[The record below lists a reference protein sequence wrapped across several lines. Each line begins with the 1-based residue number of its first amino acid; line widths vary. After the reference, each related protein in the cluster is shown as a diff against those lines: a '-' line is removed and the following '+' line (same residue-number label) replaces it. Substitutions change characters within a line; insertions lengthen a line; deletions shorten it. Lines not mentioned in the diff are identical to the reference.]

1 VRAGSSST
9 PCYALSR
16 RLTSADLLLVAVCV
30 VWGTNFVVVKS
41 ALTDFHPLAFTG
53 LRFAIAATVLL
64 WLQWRAEGLGVLR
77 PVLPQIIVLG
87 LVGNVAYQVLFI
99 HGLAQSQ
106 ASQASLLTATTPMW
120 VLVLARVSGHD
131 KFSGRVVF
139 GLAMGLVGVMLLLWQ
154 SFDGVGTG
162 QRSWTGNL
170 LLLGASVSWA
180 IYTVYSQPL
189 LRQLRPLALTSAT
202 MVAGAVPLLAMALP
216 EIVSIRVD
224 EVSLASWAGLLYSA
238 LLALVFGYLAWAHG
252 VQALGSTRTASY
264 VNLIPVVATATAW
277 VWLGER
283 LSALQ
288 LLGAAAVIAGI
299 ALSRRLSSGSDQ

>member
-1 VRAGSSST
+1 M
-9 PCYALSR
+9 SR

-41 ALTDFHPLAFTG
+41 ALADFHPLAFNG

-64 WLQWRAEGLGVLR
+64 GLQWRFEGLSVLR
-77 PVLPQIIVLG
+77 PVLPRIIVLG
-87 LVGNVAYQVLFI
+87 LVGNVAYQMLFI
-99 HGLAQSQ
+99 YGLAQTE
-106 ASQASLLTATTPMW
+106 ASQASLLTATTPLW
-120 VLVLARVSGHD
+120 VLVLVRFSGHD
-131 KFSGRVVF
+131 KFSGRVVV
-139 GLAMGLVGVMLLLWQ
+139 GLAMGLAGVMLLLWE
-154 SFDGVGTG
+154 SFNDVGSE
-162 QRSWTGNL
+162 RRFWTGNL

-202 MVAGAVPLLAMALP
+202 MVAGAVPLLAMGLP

-224 EVSLASWAGLLYSA
+224 EVSLASWAGLFYSA
-238 LLALVFGYLAWAHG
+238 LLALVFGYIGWSHG
-252 VQALGSTRTASY
+252 VQAIGSTRTASY

-283 LSALQ
+283 LSAPQ
-288 LLGAAAVIAGI
+288 LLGATAVIAGI
-299 ALSRRLSSGSDQ
+299 ALSRRLNSASDQ